1 MATPSSTVRSLTW
14 CTRRT
19 LRLSAKLVGY
29 YLVPWAK
36 VADRLAAQMICWN
49 ARLTPLCW
57 YMAATFLAL
66 TIAAHAL
73 VVAAIIRHNLQTWG
87 HSAPCVCEAVEQF
100 ADTGQT
106 YILVIHKGAIMAN
119 MWTGIRSLIVSMS
132 ACTHVFLDTLVLAL
146 AYPIR
151 FIVIAVA
158 GTLCATQD

>member
-1 MATPSSTVRSLTW
+1 MRLLLTLSSVTTSKHG
-14 CTRRT
+14 
-19 LRLSAKLVGY
+19 A
-29 YLVPWAK
+29 
-36 VADRLAAQMICWN
+36 
-49 ARLTPLCW
+49 
-57 YMAATFLAL
+57 
-66 TIAAHAL
+66 IAPR
-73 VVAAIIRHNLQTWG
+73 V
-87 HSAPCVCEAVEQF
+87 CVCGAVEQS

-106 YILVIHKGAIMAN
+106 YIRVIHKGVIMAN